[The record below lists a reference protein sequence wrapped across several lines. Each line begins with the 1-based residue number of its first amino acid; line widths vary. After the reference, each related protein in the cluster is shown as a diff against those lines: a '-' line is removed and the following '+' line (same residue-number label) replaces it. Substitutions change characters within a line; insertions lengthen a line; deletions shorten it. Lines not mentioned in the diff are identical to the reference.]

1 MLYPCATTMW
11 CFHIFIWGLFQAN
24 IDIFDCFQSAYIF
37 APPSLSCHTMDISP
51 GPPLSKTNHLARLKW
66 EAAWQ
71 EARVEAMCL
80 QKTRCAVLMKF
91 TLWSID
97 LPCSL
102 IDAVFKNSLV
112 WGMRSYRA
120 AGTPVGHI
128 CLCLQ
133 NEEHSV
139 SSKKRGLTGPPRAQ
153 WVTLS
158 PCTRH
163 THTHTHTQ
171 KQYACTLSHRVRK
184 RISYFARSHAPTYP
198 SVVYYWLLGVKR
210 LILSCVPIAVFLC
223 AGCNGTSCSAAAA
236 PSPQILHPNRCKI
249 HTLHL
254 EAVVVQFLAKSWVI
268 NQLWGDFIGCY

>member
-163 THTHTHTQ
+163 THTHTHKSNTHAHCPIGWE
-171 KQYACTLSHRVRK
+171 KESH
-184 RISYFARSHAPTYP
+184 
-198 SVVYYWLLGVKR
+198 
-210 LILSCVPIAVFLC
+210 
-223 AGCNGTSCSAAAA
+223 
-236 PSPQILHPNRCKI
+236 ILHVLMHLHI
-249 HTLHL
+249 HLWFIIDCLVWSASSFPVCLLLSSSVQAVTGPLVLQQQHHHHKSFTLTDVKYIH
-254 EAVVVQFLAKSWVI
+254 
-268 NQLWGDFIGCY
+268 FI